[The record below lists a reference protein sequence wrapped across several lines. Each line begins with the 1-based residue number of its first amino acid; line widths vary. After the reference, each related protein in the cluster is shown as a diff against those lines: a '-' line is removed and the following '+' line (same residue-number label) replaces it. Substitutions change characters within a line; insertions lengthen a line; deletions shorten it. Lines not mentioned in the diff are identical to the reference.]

1 MAEETGDAPGPDRRH
16 WWRLVVVLVSSA
28 VAVALLVA
36 LWATRPY
43 GPLSLPPPPGGARVP
58 TTAGTDGGASPSAST
73 GAASRTDTSTRPG
86 SPAGSRHTSP
96 APPVPAADLTA
107 SYATVSGTG
116 PLGLTGFRGQL
127 TIANPGQVTVSGWTV
142 TLNLPNG
149 ATVTGADGAA
159 FSQQGRTV
167 VFNPAAGSAEVPGH
181 GSVRFTFDVASV
193 LSDAPSDCTINTR
206 PCG

>member
-1 MAEETGDAPGPDRRH
+1 MTEETGGAPAPDRPH
-16 WWRLVVVLVSSA
+16 WWRLPVVLVASA
-28 VAVALLVA
+28 VAIALLVA

-58 TTAGTDGGASPSAST
+58 TPAGTDDDARSSASA
-73 GAASRTDTSTRPG
+73 GAVNRADTSARPG
-86 SPAGSRHTSP
+86 SPAGAHRPSSP
-96 APPVPAADLTA
+96 PPPAVPLTA

-116 PLGLTGFRGQL
+116 PLGLTGYRGQL
-127 TIANPGQVTVSGWTV
+127 TIANPGQVTVAGWTV

-149 ATVTGADGAA
+149 ATVTAADGAE

-167 VFNPAAGSAEVPGH
+167 VFNPASASAEVPGH

-193 LSDAPSDCTINTR
+193 LSDAPTDCTINTR